1 MTLEEIYQEIA
12 KDFKIDQSN
21 LGGEVIRITADM
33 FVKYIRLYS
42 QVKTKVE
49 LLQNRRKLLVAE
61 RRDYYSGNASADVY
75 KAEPFDQ
82 VIKSETILQ
91 KFLDNDKKIVE
102 YDDRIILEKQKL
114 EVLQACVNEIK
125 TLGFSIKTAIDDK
138 KFMNGG

>member
-1 MTLEEIYQEIA
+1 MTMDELYQEIS

-21 LGGEVIRITADM
+21 LGGEAIRITSDL

-42 QVKTKVE
+42 QTKTKVE
-49 LLQNRRKLLVAE
+49 LLQNRRKLLVSQ
-61 RRDYYSGNASADVY
+61 RRDYYSGNGTPEEY

-82 VIKSETILQ
+82 FIKSETILQ
-91 KFLDNDKKIVE
+91 KFIDNDKKIVE

-125 TLGFSIKTAIDDK
+125 TLGFSIKSAIDDK